1 MSMNRQDVYEQVGVA
16 ATCRGYEEY
25 ERMFNLPGQLEGKR
39 ILDIAGGA
47 SSFTADC
54 SSRGIFAQAVDPRYA
69 YAPEIVLADAR
80 EEIETSTEKLR
91 SLAHRFDWS
100 FYGNIDLHRAGRL
113 ESFHRFAADYS
124 AADAK
129 DRYIAGSLP
138 ELPCADQSFDLVLC
152 SHFLFLYA
160 DQFDASF
167 HERAVLDMIRVC
179 RPGGQVRI
187 YPLLSL
193 RWAPYPHMDSLL
205 AAILSVGAVPS
216 LETSRLPFMPNSSE
230 MLVINV

>member
-1 MSMNRQDVYEQVGVA
+1 MSMNRQDVYEQAGVA

-25 ERMFNLPGQLEGKR
+25 QRMFDLPDQLEGKHV
-39 ILDIAGGA
+39 LDIAGGA

-54 SSRGIFAQAVDPRYA
+54 SGRGIYAQAVDPRYA
-69 YAPEIVLADAR
+69 YDPEIVLADAR

-100 FYGNIDLHRAGRL
+100 YYGGIDQHRTGRL

-124 AADAK
+124 APDAK
-129 DRYIAGSLP
+129 QRYIAGSLP
-138 ELPCADQSFDLVLC
+138 ALPFADRSFDLVLC

-160 DQFDASF
+160 DQFDADF
-167 HERAVLDMIRVC
+167 HERAVLDMIRIC

-193 RWAPYPHMDSLL
+193 RWEPYPHMNRLL
-205 AAILSVGAVPS
+205 AAICNTGAVPS
-216 LETSRLPFMPNSSE
+216 IEDSLLPFIPKSSK
-230 MLVINV
+230 MLVVNV

>member
-1 MSMNRQDVYEQVGVA
+1 
-16 ATCRGYEEY
+16 
-25 ERMFNLPGQLEGKR
+25 MFDLPDQLEGKR
-39 ILDIAGGA
+39 VLDIAGGA
-47 SSFTADC
+47 SSFTVDC
-54 SSRGIFAQAVDPRYA
+54 SNKGIYAQAVDPRYA

-100 FYGNIDLHRAGRL
+100 YYGNIDLHRAGRL

-124 AADAK
+124 ASDAK
-129 DRYIAGSLP
+129 MRYVAGSLP
-138 ELPCADQSFDLVLC
+138 QLPFENGSFDLVLC

-187 YPLLSL
+187 YPLKSL
-193 RWAPYPHMDSLL
+193 RWEPYPHMDSLL
-205 AAILSVGAVPS
+205 TAICNAGAVPS
-216 LETSRLPFMPNSSE
+216 FENSLLPFIPNSSK

>member
-1 MSMNRQDVYEQVGVA
+1 MSMNQQDVYEQIGVA
-16 ATCRGYEEY
+16 ATCRGFEEY
-25 ERMFNLPGQLEGKR
+25 KRMFDLPDQLEGKR

-47 SSFTADC
+47 SSFTAEC
-54 SSRGIFAQAVDPRYA
+54 NSKGIPAMAVDPRYA

-80 EEIETSTEKLR
+80 AEIETSTEKLR

-100 FYGNIDLHRAGRL
+100 YYGNIDQHRAGRL
-113 ESFHRFAADYS
+113 ESFHRFAADFS
-124 AADAK
+124 ASDASE
-129 DRYIAGSLP
+129 RYAAGALP
-138 ELPCADQSFDLVLC
+138 ELPYANQSFDLVLC

-160 DQFDASF
+160 DQFDSSF

-193 RWAPYPHMDSLL
+193 RWEPYPHMDSLL
-205 AAILSVGAVPS
+205 AAICSTGAAPS
-216 LETSRLPFMPNSSE
+216 IEESLLPFIPNSSK

>member
-1 MSMNRQDVYEQVGVA
+1 MFDLPEQLG
-16 ATCRGYEEY
+16 
-25 ERMFNLPGQLEGKR
+25 GKR

-54 SSRGIFAQAVDPRYA
+54 NSKGIFAQAVDPRYS

-80 EEIETSTEKLR
+80 AEIETSTEKLR
-91 SLAHRFDWS
+91 ALAHRFDWTY
-100 FYGNIDLHRAGRL
+100 YGGIDQHRAGRL
-113 ESFHRFAADYS
+113 ESFHRFAADFS
-124 AADAK
+124 ASDAK
-129 DRYIAGSLP
+129 KRYIAGSLP
-138 ELPCADQSFDLVLC
+138 ELPLADQSFDIVLC

-167 HERAVLDMIRVC
+167 HERAVLDMIRIC

-193 RWAPYPHMDSLL
+193 RWEPYPHLSSLL
-205 AAILSVGAVPS
+205 AAICSTGASPS
-216 LETSRLPFMPNSSE
+216 IEDSLLPFIPNSSK

>member
-1 MSMNRQDVYEQVGVA
+1 MSMQRQEVYEQAGVA
-16 ATCRGYEEY
+16 ATCRGFDEY
-25 ERMFNLPGQLEGKR
+25 KRMFDLPDRLEGKR

-47 SSFTADC
+47 SSFTVDC
-54 SSRGIFAQAVDPRYA
+54 CSRGIDAQAVDPRYA

-100 FYGNIDLHRAGRL
+100 YYGNIDLHRAGRL
-113 ESFHRFAADYS
+113 DSFQRFAADFA
-124 AADAK
+124 AADANN
-129 DRYIAGSLP
+129 RYVAGALPSLP
-138 ELPCADQSFDLVLC
+138 FANETFDIVLC

-167 HERAVLDMIRVC
+167 HERAVLDMIRIC

-187 YPLLSL
+187 YPLKSL
-193 RWAPYPHMDSLL
+193 RWEPYPQMDSLL
-205 AAILSVGAVPS
+205 TAICSTGAVPS
-216 LETSRLPFMPNSSE
+216 IEQSHLPFIPDSSK